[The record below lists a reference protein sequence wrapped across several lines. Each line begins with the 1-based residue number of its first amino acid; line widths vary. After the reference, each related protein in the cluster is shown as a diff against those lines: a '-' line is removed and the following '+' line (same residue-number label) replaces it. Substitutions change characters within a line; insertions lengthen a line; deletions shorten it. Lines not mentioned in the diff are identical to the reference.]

1 MGESFGHYLIG
12 ELLGRGGMGEVHRA
26 HDTAHDR
33 VVALKRLSPALDD
46 EEYRARFRR
55 EARIVARLRE
65 PHVIPIHAYGEIDG
79 RLYLDMRLVEG
90 QDLGELAAAGPLSPE
105 RAVRI
110 VAQVAGALDAAHAD
124 GVVHRDVK
132 PSNVLVTPDDFAYLV
147 DFGIARDLLP
157 RGADATASGVLVG
170 TLDYMAPERFGSGA
184 VDGRADVYA
193 LACVLYACVTG
204 QRPFA
209 ADGVAAQIWAH
220 LHQVPPSAALLNPAV
235 PAAVDEVIRRGMAKN
250 PADRHQTAGA
260 FAAAA
265 TAALTAAAAPPASPA
280 SPSTT
285 ASPPAPPAGPSAAS
299 PPATPVGPFAAATPP
314 GPAVR
319 QSTTPSP
326 PQGLSGP
333 TGTRLGPASLPGR
346 PHFPPPP
353 HRHPPGPFPPPNQPR
368 PTAARRRR
376 APLIVAGV
384 AIVLVAGLVV
394 WSSQYWS
401 TGGQAAAS
409 TSTTA
414 STSTATTT
422 SGRTTTTTTSTTTTQ
437 PDPNEVALRQRLPG
451 VYRDNRSCKS
461 EPDRGAGASAS
472 VVCTEAN
479 SAHPLFA
486 PPQRAVFHLFP
497 DRAAQDAFFL
507 AIVQANGIPRD
518 DDWGGCRPKTQP
530 AHYALYYRDT
540 SGPLPGEFT
549 TCFVKDG
556 VGQVWWVDTRTSTVG
571 GLLSTSATGPDELDK
586 LGYWWNSMILVA
598 MN

>member
-1 MGESFGHYLIG
+1 MTESFGHYVIG

-90 QDLGELAAAGPLSPE
+90 HDLGELTAAGPLSPE

-132 PSNVLVTPDDFAYLV
+132 PSNVLATPEDFAYLV

-157 RGADATASGVLVG
+157 TGADATASGVLVG
-170 TLDYMAPERFGSGA
+170 TLDYMAPERFENGA

-204 QRPFA
+204 RRPFP

-220 LHQVPPSAALLNPAV
+220 LRSAPPSAALLNPAV
-235 PAAVDEVIRRGMAKN
+235 PSAVDEVIRRGMAKD

-265 TAALTAAAAPPASPA
+265 TAALTPARPTPA
-280 SPSTT
+280 VARPST
-285 ASPPAPPAGPSAAS
+285 PPTRA
-299 PPATPVGPFAAATPP
+299 P
-314 GPAVR
+314 GPIPV
-319 QSTTPSP
+319 STPGPIPVSI
-326 PQGLSGP
+326 SAP
-333 TGTRLGPASLPGR
+333 TGTRIGAPGSRPGHPLPR
-346 PHFPPPP
+346 PVPPSPPPG
-353 HRHPPGPFPPPNQPR
+353 HRSGPYAAPPV
-368 PTAARRRR
+368 TAARSRR
-376 APLIVAGV
+376 PLIAGAVAF
-384 AIVLVAGLVV
+384 ALVAGLVA
-394 WSSQYWS
+394 WSVTQWS
-401 TGGQAAAS
+401 THGQA
-409 TSTTA
+409 TP
-414 STSTATTT
+414 
-422 SGRTTTTTTSTTTTQ
+422 TTTTSTTGQTTTRQ
-437 PDPNEVALRQRLPG
+437 TTTERKPTTTTTPQVTPDEQVLRQRLPE
-451 VYRDNRSCKS
+451 VYRGNASCASNSDRS
-461 EPDRGAGASAS
+461 AGVTAS

-479 SAHPLFA
+479 SAHRLFP
-486 PPQRAVFHLFP
+486 PPQRAVFHLFA
-497 DRAAQDAFFL
+497 DRAAQDEFFQG
-507 AIVQANGIPRD
+507 IVRANGIPRD

-530 AHYALYYRDT
+530 VHYAVYYRDT

-549 TCFVKDG
+549 TCFVRDG
-556 VGQVWWVDTRTSTVG
+556 VGQVWWVDTRTTTVG
-571 GLLSTSATGPDELDK
+571 GLLSTVATTPDEVDE
-586 LGYWWNSMILVA
+586 LGHWWNSMILVA
-598 MN
+598 MS

>member
-1 MGESFGHYLIG
+1 MDESFGHYVIG

-90 QDLGELAAAGPLSPE
+90 QDLGELCAAAPLSPE

-132 PSNVLVTPDDFAYLV
+132 PSNILVTPDDFAYLV

-157 RGADATASGVLVG
+157 GGADATASGVLVG
-170 TLDYMAPERFGSGA
+170 TLDYMAPERFAGGV

-204 QRPFA
+204 QRPFP

-220 LHQVPPSAALLNPAV
+220 LHSAPPSASRTTPAV
-235 PAAVDEVIRRGMAKN
+235 PAAVDDVIRRGMAKD

-265 TAALTAAAAPPASPA
+265 TAALTAPRRTR
-280 SPSTT
+280 PSTPT
-285 ASPPAPPAGPSAAS
+285 GGPSTPAGQ
-299 PPATPVGPFAAATPP
+299 V
-314 GPAVR
+314 
-319 QSTTPSP
+319 
-326 PQGLSGP
+326 SGP
-333 TGTRLGPASLPGR
+333 TGTRLGPPADQPGPHRSRPAPPIHHSGPTSGPLPR
-346 PHFPPPP
+346 QSAPQVPPPQAP
-353 HRHPPGPFPPPNQPR
+353 HAYQPSS
-368 PTAARRRR
+368 PSAARRTR
-376 APLIVAGV
+376 APLIAGAVALV
-384 AIVLVAGLVV
+384 LIVGLVA
-394 WSSQYWS
+394 WSASYWS
-401 TGGQAAAS
+401 TGNQAGA
-409 TSTTA
+409 
-414 STSTATTT
+414 
-422 SGRTTTTTTSTTTTQ
+422 TTTTTPAPTTSEADATTTERQTTTDRKPTTTTPQ
-437 PDPNEVALRQRLPG
+437 VSADEVTLRQRLPE
-451 VYRDNRSCKS
+451 VYRDNASCVTD
-461 EPDRGAGASAS
+461 PDRGTGATAG
-472 VVCTEAN
+472 VVCTQAD
-479 SAHPLFA
+479 SAHPLFP
-486 PPQRAVFHLFP
+486 PPQRAVFRLFA
-497 DRAAQDAFFL
+497 DRAAQDAFFQG
-507 AIVQANGIPRD
+507 IVQANGIPRD

-530 AHYALYYRDT
+530 PHYALYYRDT
-540 SGPLPGEFT
+540 SGPLAGEFT

-571 GLLSTSATGPDELDK
+571 GLLSSAATGPDELDK

-598 MN
+598 MG